1 MTSVALKIAA
11 VTLAGG
17 LVAVGVVPALIDWS
31 SLRPGIERTA
41 TAAIGWPVTVTGPI
55 SARLLPDPA
64 VTLGRV
70 TVGAAGFERI
80 RLDLGL
86 WPLLAGRIAVTG
98 VDLSGGRLGGGI
110 GLDGRIELGEIF
122 AADGRFDGG
131 FTAQGRVSVGGIDLP
146 VEAEGGRPGGG
157 ATVPVRATLT
167 LPGAGGGKARI
178 EAAVADRQ
186 AHGRVWLELGSLA
199 RALPGA
205 ALPDL
210 PLTGEGRLV
219 VTGEEAAVQ
228 GITLTLGASRVGGEL
243 VAALGRAP
251 VAVDLSLRGGGLD
264 LDQAPAAP
272 APTPSSSS
280 SGAPAAMPPLAL
292 AAAPV
297 AMLRLP
303 LPGNLTFNLDLGAES
318 VRWRGGVV
326 GQPRLNALLDGGVL
340 TVSQLSAQLPGATG
354 LDFNGQVTMEA
365 EGPAATGRLRLAS
378 ADPPRLR
385 AWLWPGGG
393 GAGPWPAS
401 ARLEATL
408 EARPDRLILAPLTLG
423 LDTLQMSGSLTWAE
437 TVSARLTA
445 RGLQFGFDGEPG
457 AGLGAGRLTL
467 RGPSYAEAVR
477 LLAPDYRPGRDGALD
492 LSARLTADAAGSGF
506 DDLSLSAGEARLIG
520 QVRFPADAPPRLRLA
535 GGEVR
540 LDPFLP
546 SGTRITPLARL
557 VPRPG
562 GAGAAAAGSGA
573 PPVPP
578 AVPRGKV
585 EAEPLGRLPSAVIDL
600 DLAGLRLR
608 EAILAPLS
616 AHLTLAGNGAVTIDR
631 LAGHAL
637 GGTV

>member
-17 LVAVGVVPALIDWS
+17 VVAVGVVPALIDWS

-41 TAAIGWPVTVTGPI
+41 TAAVGWPVTVAGPI
-55 SARLLPDPA
+55 SARLLPDPG

-70 TVGAAGFERI
+70 TVGAAGFERV

-86 WPLLAGRIAVTG
+86 WPLLSGRIALTG
-98 VDLSGGRLGGGI
+98 VELSGGRLGGGI
-110 GLDGRIELGEIF
+110 GLDGRIQLGEIF

-131 FTAQGRVSVGGIDLP
+131 FTAHGRLSVGGVELP

-167 LPGAGGGKARI
+167 LPGAAGGSARI
-178 EAAVADRQ
+178 EAAVGERQ

-228 GITLTLGASRVGGEL
+228 GITLTLGQSRAGGEL

-251 VAVDLSLRGGGLD
+251 VAVDLSLRGGSLD

-272 APTPSSSS
+272 APAPSSPAAAASS
-280 SGAPAAMPPLAL
+280 PAAPAAVPPLAL
-292 AAAPV
+292 AAAPAAV
-297 AMLRLP
+297 LRLP

-318 VRWRGGVV
+318 VRWRGGMVR
-326 GQPRLNALLDGGVL
+326 QPRLNALLDGGVL
-340 TVSQLSAQLPGATG
+340 TISRFSAQLPGATG
-354 LDFNGQVTMEA
+354 LDFNGQVTVEA
-365 EGPAATGRLRLAS
+365 DGPAATGRLRLVS

-393 GAGPWPAS
+393 GAGSWPAS
-401 ARLEATL
+401 ARLDATL
-408 EARPDRLILAPLTLG
+408 EARPDRLTLAPLTLG
-423 LDTLQMSGSLTWAE
+423 LDTLQMSGSLTWTEA
-437 TVSARLTA
+437 VSARLTA

-477 LLAPDYRPGRDGALD
+477 LLAPEYRPGRDGALD
-492 LSARLTADAAGSGF
+492 LSARLTADAAGPGF
-506 DDLSLSAGEARLIG
+506 DDLSLTAGEARLIG
-520 QVRFPADAPPRLRLA
+520 QIRFPADGPPRARLA

-546 SGTRITPLARL
+546 SETRITPLARL

-562 GAGAAAAGSGA
+562 GGSGAAAG
-573 PPVPP
+573 
-578 AVPRGKV
+578 
-585 EAEPLGRLPSAVIDL
+585 E
-600 DLAGLRLR
+600 
-608 EAILAPLS
+608 
-616 AHLTLAGNGAVTIDR
+616 
-631 LAGHAL
+631 
-637 GGTV
+637 